1 MRQFC
6 LVLTALLATAA
17 SAAAQVTV
25 DLHALDAL
33 PGAKRGAA
41 PQHGRRGEPRPPRSV
56 AVARPQSPAPDKER
70 AAPAAP
76 TVAATQPA
84 SPSPAASPLPA
95 TLPTAAP
102 PTVALAP
109 VTTPQPT
116 EPEPP
121 PPPPPI
127 SDSAA
132 TAATSTSTGLR
143 VTFGTGQAD
152 LSPSSAAAI
161 KELVAG
167 AVPGPNA
174 SFNVVAYAAGTPEDP
189 STARRLSL
197 SRALA
202 VRSALMADGV
212 SSTRIFVRALGAA
225 TGEEPSDR
233 VDLAVLGGNASA
245 ADAGGKSQTQ

>member
-1 MRQFC
+1 M
-6 LVLTALLATAA
+6 
-17 SAAAQVTV
+17 
-25 DLHALDAL
+25 
-33 PGAKRGAA
+33 
-41 PQHGRRGEPRPPRSV
+41 
-56 AVARPQSPAPDKER
+56 
-70 AAPAAP
+70 
-76 TVAATQPA
+76 
-84 SPSPAASPLPA
+84 
-95 TLPTAAP
+95 AP
-102 PTVALAP
+102 PTIALAP

-116 EPEPP
+116 EQEP

-127 SDSAA
+127 SDAAA
-132 TAATSTSTGLR
+132 TTATSTSSGLR

-167 AVPGPNA
+167 ALPGPKV

-212 SSTRIFVRALGAA
+212 SSTRIFVRALGSAS
-225 TGEEPSDR
+225 GDEPPDR

-245 ADAGGKSQTQ
+245 ADVGKSPTQ